1 VDRQA
6 AAETKGAGAMA
17 LGQVY
22 NWADV
27 PSEVVRRGVSRKGF
41 RSGNTLLVMN
51 ECQPGMD
58 VNPHSHDFE
67 QLVYILQGRV
77 RFHLGDEA
85 HELSAG
91 SMLVVPAGVR
101 HYMEILGDE
110 TVLNL
115 DVFSPPRAD
124 YLHLVHYQDAP
135 TPGEQPGSAT

>member
-1 VDRQA
+1 
-6 AAETKGAGAMA
+6 MA
-17 LGQVY
+17 LGQAY
-22 NWADV
+22 NWAEI
-27 PSEVVRRGVSRKGF
+27 PSEVVRKGVSRKGF

-51 ECQPGMD
+51 ECHPGMD
-58 VNPHSHDFE
+58 INPHSHDFE

-85 HELSAG
+85 HELGPG

-110 TVLNL
+110 VVLNL

-124 YLHLVHYQDAP
+124 YLHLVHYQDEP
-135 TPGEQPGSAT
+135 TPGDERGNGS